1 MRSRALLILGII
13 TIGTMPAAAQPGGLV
28 QRPGQPQRYVPFPFD
43 VNAEALVQDRL
54 NQLKNRQ
61 QAQDLVQKL
70 LRDANRF
77 HLDNKTREA
86 LQKLNLNDPR
96 VQQRLKPWV
105 EKGTQGQPA
114 VSSAELKKLEDA
126 IEQAATDRQVPAPPS
141 PPEGPSAGPA
151 SVGLP
156 PDEVP
161 KPPDAEEGVRD
172 WLKRVLERA
181 EESNIGEWLRDSPA
195 FQKALH
201 ELQGSAH
208 MPDIQPHRWG
218 LDRFLKLDKLPM
230 PDAATLERLGRFKP
244 KLPHIDP
251 PSLPSLSRPSLPAV
265 SAPSMPTTASLGTLA
280 TWLLCLAMVALLAW
294 QASRWIHLP
303 GRAART
309 AAQDIGPWPVR
320 PSEVSTRAELVQAF
334 DYLALLRCGV
344 TARSWHHR
352 AVARALADRTAA
364 LADDAAQLA
373 ALYERA
379 RYTEGAEVLGPD
391 QRDQARAALVRL
403 AGVAA

>member
-1 MRSRALLILGII
+1 MRSRALLILGVIAF
-13 TIGTMPAAAQPGGLV
+13 GTLPAAAQPGGSVPLA
-28 QRPGQPQRYVPFPFD
+28 GQPQRYVPFPFD

-61 QAQDLVQKL
+61 QAQDLIQKL

-77 HLDNKTREA
+77 HLDNKTRDA

-96 VQQRLKPWV
+96 VQERLKPWV
-105 EKGTQGQPA
+105 EKSSQGQPA
-114 VSSAELKKLEDA
+114 VSSAELKKLEEA
-126 IEQAATDRQVPAPPS
+126 IEKAATDQKAPPPPS
-141 PPEGPSAGPA
+141 PPEGPSAG
-151 SVGLP
+151 STHVGSP
-156 PDEVP
+156 PEEAP
-161 KPPDAEEGVRD
+161 RPPDAEEGVRD

-181 EESNIGEWLRDSPA
+181 EESNVGEWLRESPA

-230 PDAATLERLGRFKP
+230 PDAATLERLGRFQP
-244 KLPHIDP
+244 KLPHIEP

-265 SAPSMPTTASLGTLA
+265 SAPSMPPPASLGTLA
-280 TWLLCLAMVALLAW
+280 TWLLCVAMVALLAW
-294 QASRWIHLP
+294 QASRWIQLP
-303 GRAART
+303 GRAGRT
-309 AAQDIGPWPVR
+309 AAQAVGPWPVR
-320 PSEVSTRAELVQAF
+320 PSEVSTRTELVQAF

-352 AVARALADRTAA
+352 AVARALAEHTAG

-373 ALYERA
+373 ALYEQA
-379 RYTEGAEVLGPD
+379 RYTDGAEALALD
-391 QRDQARAALVRL
+391 LRDQARTALVRL